1 MTVLKHHIDGSRA
14 QLFGVGE
21 DVHVGQRRGR
31 WLLQEHRAAR
41 LEQLDSDLRVISG
54 RGRDGHEVRLLI
66 KELAAGAVRRCL
78 VVCGK
83 RSGAYWV
90 DIDYADQ
97 LDVCVVLV
105 AKGMRT
111 GDRAASDD
119 PDTER
124 FFVRR
129 PVHSANPIIVA
140 LCCARIASRITS
152 KVCLWGQAVSVRLIT
167 SCTRSG

>member
-1 MTVLKHHIDGSRA
+1 VLKHHIYGPRA

-21 DVHVGQRRGR
+21 DVHVGQRGGR
-31 WLLQEHRAAR
+31 RLFQEHGAAR
-41 LEQLDSDLRVISG
+41 LKQLDSDLRVIPG
-54 RGRDGHEVRLLI
+54 RRRDGHEVRLVCQEI
-66 KELAAGAVRRCL
+66 AAGSVCHGP

-83 RSGAYWV
+83 RSGTYWV
-90 DIDYADQ
+90 DIDCADQ

-105 AKGMRT
+105 AEGMRT
-111 GDRAASDD
+111 SDRATSDD
-119 PDTER
+119 PDAER
-124 FFVRR
+124 FFVSR
-129 PVHSANPIIVA
+129 PVHWANPIIVA